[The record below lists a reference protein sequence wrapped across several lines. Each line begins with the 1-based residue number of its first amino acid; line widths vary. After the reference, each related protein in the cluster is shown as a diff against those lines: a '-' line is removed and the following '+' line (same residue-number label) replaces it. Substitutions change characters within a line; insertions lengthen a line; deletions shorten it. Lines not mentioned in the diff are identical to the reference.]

1 MLVMWR
7 IRGGPGWVLV
17 FQMFAAAALPAAELE
32 TVPVVRAELPQV
44 YRLDGVA
51 EAISRGTVSAQT
63 AGRVKAV
70 NFDVDDLVSK
80 GDVIVQIDD
89 SRQQAGVRQAEAN
102 LEAAAAKRRDAER
115 EYQRIRDVFAKDA
128 VSKAEMDRVTA
139 AFHQARAN
147 EQAAEAALHQ
157 AREELSYTQVMA
169 PYDGVVTER
178 LIEVGEAA
186 QPGQRL
192 MSGFS
197 LEQMRVAVDVPQ
209 NLIESVRAE
218 RRAQAEI
225 GDRWIAAEEITVFPV
240 ADPVSDTF
248 KVRLRLPDEVENVFP
263 GMYIKVGFVAGEQ
276 SQLVIPLSVMVAR
289 SEVIGVYVIDD
300 EGRVQ
305 FRHIRPGSA
314 AGPEHVT
321 VLSGLSEGEQV
332 AIDPV
337 AAGIQLKAQ
346 RATRVHD
353 E

>member
-1 MLVMWR
+1 MWRMGRGLGWLLVM
-7 IRGGPGWVLV
+7 
-17 FQMFAAAALPAAELE
+17 QMIVVAALPAAELE

-63 AGRVKAV
+63 AGRVTGV

-102 LEAAAAKRRDAER
+102 LEAAAAKRRDAEQ
-115 EYQRIRDVFAKDA
+115 EYQRIRGVFAKDA

-157 AREELSYTQVMA
+157 TREELAYTQVRA

-178 LIEVGEAA
+178 LIEVGETA

-209 NLIESVRAE
+209 NLIESIRAE
-218 RRAQAEI
+218 RKAQAEI
-225 GDRWIAAEEITVFPV
+225 GGRWVAAEEITVFPV

-248 KVRLRLPDEVENVFP
+248 KVRLRLPDEVEDVFP
-263 GMYIKVGFVAGEQ
+263 GMYIKVGFVAGQQ

-305 FRHIRPGSA
+305 FRHIRPGSP

-337 AAGIQLKAQ
+337 AAGIRLKTQ
-346 RATRVHD
+346 RAPRVQG

>member
-17 FQMFAAAALPAAELE
+17 FQMFAVAALPAAELE

-248 KVRLRLPDEVENVFP
+248 KVRLRLPDEVEGVFP

>member
-1 MLVMWR
+1 MWR
-7 IRGGPGWVLV
+7 MGRGLGWLLVL
-17 FQMFAAAALPAAELE
+17 QMIVVAALPAAELE

-63 AGRVKAV
+63 AGRVAEV

-80 GDVIVQIDD
+80 GDVIVRIDD

-102 LEAAAAKRRDAER
+102 LEAAAAKRRDAEQ
-115 EYQRIRDVFAKDA
+115 EYQRIRGVFAKDA

-157 AREELSYTQVMA
+157 AREELAYTQVRA

-178 LIEVGEAA
+178 LIEVGETA

-209 NLIESVRAE
+209 NLIESIRAE
-218 RRAQAEI
+218 RKAQAEI

-248 KVRLRLPDEVENVFP
+248 EVRLRLPDEVEGVFP
-263 GMYIKVGFVAGEQ
+263 GMYIKVGFVAGQQ

-289 SEVIGVYVIDD
+289 SEVIGVYVIDG

-305 FRHIRPGSA
+305 FRHIRPGSP

-337 AAGIQLKAQ
+337 AAGIRLKTQ
-346 RATRVHD
+346 RAPRVQD

>member
-1 MLVMWR
+1 MWR

-337 AAGIQLKAQ
+337 AAGIQLKTQ

>member
-1 MLVMWR
+1 MWR

-209 NLIESVRAE
+209 NLIESIRAE
-218 RRAQAEI
+218 RKAQAEI

-337 AAGIQLKAQ
+337 AAGIQLKTQ